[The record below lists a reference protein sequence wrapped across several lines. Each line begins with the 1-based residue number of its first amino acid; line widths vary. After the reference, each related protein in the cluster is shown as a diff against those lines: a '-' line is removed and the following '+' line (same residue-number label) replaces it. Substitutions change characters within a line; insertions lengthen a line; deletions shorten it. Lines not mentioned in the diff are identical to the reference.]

1 MIEFKVQ
8 KKYTKRKGKGIKR
21 IKDFFDLRG
30 DLKAKKQSLTGSLFL
45 VFFYTILNTFYFQL
59 ILRFHN

>member
-8 KKYTKRKGKGIKR
+8 KSYTKRKRKGIKR

-30 DLKAKKQSLTGSLFL
+30 FKSKKAIPYGITFFG
-45 VFFYTILNTFYFQL
+45 VFYTILNTFNFQL
-59 ILRFHN
+59 ILRFHD

>member
-8 KKYTKRKGKGIKR
+8 KNYTKRKGKGIKR

-30 DLKAKKQSLTGSLFL
+30 DLKAKKQSLTGSLFWC
-45 VFFYTILNTFYFQL
+45 FFILF
-59 ILRFHN
+59 

>member
-8 KKYTKRKGKGIKR
+8 KTYTKRKRKRIKR

-30 DLKAKKQSLTGSLFL
+30 FKSKKAIPYGITFFGVFL
-45 VFFYTILNTFYFQL
+45 YYFKYVQL
-59 ILRFHN
+59 STYIEIP

>member
-8 KKYTKRKGKGIKR
+8 KTYTKRKRKRIKR

-30 DLKAKKQSLTGSLFL
+30 FKSKKAIPYGITFFGVFLLF
-45 VFFYTILNTFYFQL
+45 
-59 ILRFHN
+59 